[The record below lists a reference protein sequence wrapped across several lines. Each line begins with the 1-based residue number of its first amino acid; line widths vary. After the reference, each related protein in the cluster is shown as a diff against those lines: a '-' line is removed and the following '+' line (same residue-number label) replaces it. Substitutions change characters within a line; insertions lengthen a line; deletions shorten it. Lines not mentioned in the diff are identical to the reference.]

1 MTDEQGYIVRE
12 WRYDLGAHMPPPA
25 GVVLAVKLNRSISFE
40 FQNRAEMLI
49 KFAHDGVLRD
59 LKAGVRP
66 KREGSYL
73 DNRYIFRRMTSP
85 RRQKGKVGFSHQR

>member
-1 MTDEQGYIVRE
+1 
-12 WRYDLGAHMPPPA
+12 MPPPT
-25 GVVLAVKLNRSISFE
+25 GVVLTVKLNRSISFE

-59 LKAGVRP
+59 FRAGVRP

-73 DNRYIFRRMTSP
+73 DTRYLLNRVTTLHGQQGRVS
-85 RRQKGKVGFSHQR
+85 FSG